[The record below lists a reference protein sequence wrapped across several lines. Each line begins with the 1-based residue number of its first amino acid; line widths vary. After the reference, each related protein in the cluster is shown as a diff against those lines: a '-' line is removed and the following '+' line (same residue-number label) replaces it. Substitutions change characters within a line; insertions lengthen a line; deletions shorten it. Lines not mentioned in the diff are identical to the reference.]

1 VAATLFGLLPCA
13 CAPQSRLHLT
23 QRSHMIC
30 AANACACPE
39 RPVMRRP
46 TVGKRETPFAPRC
59 FSTCVD
65 ALSLQKKTKEE
76 TRGEGGGEEVSLA
89 MVLQHRLKRCL
100 LPRCFSTCLRALS
113 LQARAESKRALCFR
127 KKALHSGNG
136 VLNFR
141 KRALHFRKRAIRF
154 RKRTRISAMESY
166 ISAREPCNTHTTR
179 HTDTQTH

>member
-76 TRGEGGGEEVSLA
+76 TRGEGGGDEVSLA
-89 MVLQHRLKRCL
+89 TVLQH
-100 LPRCFSTCLRALS
+100 LPSRAVIASASREQKSPMFPQKGSTFWQWSPKFPQKGSAFPQKS
-113 LQARAESKRALCFR
+113 HTFPQKNSHF
-127 KKALHSGNG
+127 GNG
-136 VLNFR
+136 VLHFC
-141 KRALHFRKRAIRF
+141 KRAL
-154 RKRTRISAMESY
+154 
-166 ISAREPCNTHTTR
+166 
-179 HTDTQTH
+179 